1 MPCGTLQHLHEEATL
16 TTKQL
21 EQTRATA
28 RATAERLRLGRAA
41 GANEFEGFL
50 QRKLQR
56 LAAEIEGHK
65 NEHGCSE

>member
-16 TTKQL
+16 TRQQL
-21 EQTRATA
+21 AQTRATA
-28 RATAERLRLGRAA
+28 RETAQRLRMGRAA

-50 QRKLQR
+50 HRKLQR

-65 NEHGCSE
+65 AEHGCE